1 MVSCSFMPTTI
12 YQHMMMRLKETD
24 TAPGKGYGLV
34 PVAGEETE
42 HLETLSLVLSA
53 VGIDHLLDERSH
65 QLLVADQDVDAA
77 EFHLHAYRTE
87 NRNWPPPPPTRQ
99 KLHPHTPPTLLMM
112 SMLALF
118 FVHTGPWSAASR
130 WFARG
135 AIDSVAILDHGEW
148 WRLVTALTLHADLVH
163 LTGNCL
169 IGSLMIHLL
178 GKVLGYGLS
187 WLLLILT
194 GLTGNLLNVM
204 LHQQPHIS
212 VGLSTSVFAA
222 IGIFTGL
229 QLARCKTHPGKEILL
244 PLGAGLGLL
253 AFLGS
258 EGVRTDLGAHFF
270 GFISGSCCGVLL
282 HCTNMIE
289 YARRSS
295 LQALFFCLSLTI
307 ILLCWMRA
315 LY

>member
-1 MVSCSFMPTTI
+1 MTPGILEEQDLVAVADEKTTG
-12 YQHMMMRLKETD
+12 Q
-24 TAPGKGYGLV
+24 
-34 PVAGEETE
+34 
-42 HLETLSLVLSA
+42 LETLSLVLSA
-53 VGIDHLLDERSH
+53 VGIDHLLDTRTH

-77 EFHLHAYRTE
+77 EFHLDAYRTE
-87 NRNWPPPPPTRQ
+87 NLNWPTPPPPRQ
-99 KLHPHTPPTLLMM
+99 TLHPQTPPTFLMM
-112 SMLALF
+112 GILALF
-118 FVHTGPWSAASR
+118 FAYTGPWSAESQ

-169 IGSLMIHLL
+169 IGSMMIHFL
-178 GKVLGYGLS
+178 GKMLGYGLS

-194 GLTGNLLNVM
+194 GFTGNLLNVI
-204 LHQQPHIS
+204 LHQQPHLS

-229 QLARCKTHPGKEILL
+229 QVTRFSRHTAKAMVL

-270 GFISGSCCGVLL
+270 GFISGLCCGILL
-282 HCTNMIE
+282 NQSGIIQKTQRPLLQAIFFLS
-289 YARRSS
+289 ALAITGLSW
-295 LQALFFCLSLTI
+295 LQAL
-307 ILLCWMRA
+307 R
-315 LY
+315 